1 MPSKTSL
8 LSITLK
14 QVFSDAID
22 SAIDFI
28 KNPGKHI
35 KEAAGNIWDG
45 VKIYPV
51 KH

>member
-1 MPSKTSL
+1 MQL
-8 LSITLK
+8 IVQLI
-14 QVFSDAID
+14 
-22 SAIDFI
+22 FI

-45 VKIYPV
+45 VKIYQV